1 MANDDDIETCD
12 TCGLDVEGPH
22 PHQVSAA
29 YVNMLERTLKGLNRR
44 TDRNAYYRVVAELED
59 ISDGHWDGPRTDDPP
74 ENWS

>member
-29 YVNMLERTLKGLNRR
+29 YVN
-44 TDRNAYYRVVAELED
+44 AEGTKPQD
-59 ISDGHWDGPRTDDPP
+59 
-74 ENWS
+74 